1 MARGRSSFEISSNES
16 IIILSYLY
24 DLYLKS
30 EAEYDLYNQDY
41 YENENNYKVAHLL
54 SIPSSKRE
62 IVEIAEFFSCPH
74 SGLNKHYRSNT
85 LVILIRRG
93 TTYYITFQIE
103 RFESESKRPPKEVTM
118 VSIES
123 KHDENYDYPQDY
135 DDYEIYR
142 FLQEESYRKSGIH
155 KKCFSYDY
163 SFSPNVLDDI
173 KEIKRDRLNNEPVY
187 LPKEKLYQ
195 IEKFKKRVLASDKA
209 IRILL
214 SGAPGTGKSQLIEN
228 VMHHLYGE
236 MIIIK
241 VQGFKTDFGMV
252 FDFLKVF
259 DKALLVIDDVDIF
272 LKNRE
277 ENHRAIDRLFEFLQL
292 IDSSKFE
299 KVHILATT
307 NDKKTVDLAASR
319 PGRFDVIMDIEGIKA
334 ENYMDLIK
342 RETDVKEIIESISDT
357 LLQKMEDKKVS
368 GAFIVNFIDQL
379 RSERFYS
386 NNVNTEIADQYFDL
400 LYEGFYKE
408 SKEGES
414 RLGFS

>member
-1 MARGRSSFEISSNES
+1 MAKGRSSIEISSNES

-24 DLYLKS
+24 DLYVKS
-30 EAEYDLYNQDY
+30 QSEYDLYNQD
-41 YENENNYKVAHLL
+41 EHDDEFRVTHIL

-62 IVEIAEFFSCPH
+62 MVEIAEFYKCTDT
-74 SGLNKHYRSNT
+74 GLHKNYRSNT
-85 LVILIRRG
+85 LVILVRKG
-93 TTYYITFQIE
+93 TTYYITIQIE
-103 RFESESKRPPKEVTM
+103 RLESETKRPPREITM
-118 VSIES
+118 ISIDC
-123 KHDENYDYPQDY
+123 KHDENYYFPQDL

-155 KKCFSYDY
+155 KKCFRYDY
-163 SFSPNVLDDI
+163 TFSPNLLDDI
-173 KEIKRDRLNNEPVY
+173 KEINRERLNDEPVY

-195 IEKFKKRVLASDKA
+195 IEKFMKRVLVSDKA

-228 VMHHLYGE
+228 VMHNLYGKI
-236 MIIIK
+236 IIIK
-241 VQGFKTDFGMV
+241 VQGFKTDFRMV
-252 FDFLKVF
+252 FEFLKVF
-259 DKALLVIDDVDIF
+259 DKALLVIDDIDIF

-277 ENHRAIDRLFEFLQL
+277 ENHHTIDRLFEFLQL
-292 IDSSKFE
+292 IDSSKFD

-307 NDKKTVDLAASR
+307 NDKKMVDLAASR

-342 RETDVKEIIESISDT
+342 RETENNEIIESISDA
-357 LLQKMEDKKVS
+357 LLQKMEEKKVS

-386 NNVNTEIADQYFDL
+386 NSVNAEIADQYFNL

-408 SKEGES
+408 TRENES